1 MKLTLLL
8 HNYKEKKA
16 MDTLNNYLQKNEF
29 KVLGLAAFQRYLEN
43 KKVSASF
50 GNPYKQVP
58 LLRKP
63 MGYITTQS
71 LFTKDTESN
80 MYDSLPNEWVRNIS
94 KFKSTYGKWLV
105 VDEQR
110 DNTYN
115 YDNYIDN
122 AIDIIELTI
131 QDPEGI
137 QDDLVIALYR
147 VCISLD
153 VRGAYSPAVI
163 GIYDYDGIDHFNTT
177 GFLMNLYNTVNGS
190 FKVNDKLCYFS
201 IDEPVTG
208 YDLQIEVDSGQGL
221 LDPEETSE
229 IDPSEKS
236 SIQDY
241 LENYTGEKIND
252 LKVEYTS
259 ELFL

>member
-1 MKLTLLL
+1 
-8 HNYKEKKA
+8 
-16 MDTLNNYLQKNEF
+16 MDTLNNYLQKNEIQ
-29 KVLGLAAFQRYLEN
+29 VLGLAAFQRYLKN

-50 GNPYKQVP
+50 SNPYKQVP

-71 LFTKDTESN
+71 LFTEDTEGD

-105 VDEQR
+105 VDEQG
-110 DNTYN
+110 DNTCN
-115 YDNYIDN
+115 YDNFLDN
-122 AIDIIELTI
+122 AINIIELTI
-131 QDPEGI
+131 QDPEEI
-137 QDDLVIALYR
+137 QDNLVIALYR
-147 VCISLD
+147 ACISLD

-163 GIYDYDGIDHFNTT
+163 GVYDYDGIDHFNTT

-190 FKVNDKLCYFS
+190 FKVNDKLCYFG
-201 IDEPVTG
+201 IDEPVVG
-208 YDLQIEVDSGQGL
+208 DYLQIEVDSGQGFS
-221 LDPEETSE
+221 DPEETLE

-241 LENYTGEKIND
+241 LENHTGEKIND
-252 LKVEYTS
+252 LKIEYTS

>member
-1 MKLTLLL
+1 MK
-8 HNYKEKKA
+8 
-16 MDTLNNYLQKNEF
+16 TLNDYLHENECE
-29 KVLGLAAFQRYLEN
+29 VLGLRTFQRYLEN

-58 LLRKP
+58 LLKNP
-63 MGYITTQS
+63 WGYITTQS
-71 LFTKDTESN
+71 LFTKNTESN

-105 VDEQR
+105 VDEQG

-115 YDNYIDN
+115 HDNYVDN

-131 QDPEGI
+131 QDPETI
-137 QDDLVIALYR
+137 RDDLVIALYR

-153 VRGAYSPAVI
+153 VRGSYSPAVI

-177 GFLMNLYNTVNGS
+177 GFLTNLFNTVNGS
-190 FKVNDKLCYFS
+190 FKVDNRLCYFD

-208 YDLQIEVDSGQGL
+208 YDLQIEIDSGQGFS
-221 LDPEETSE
+221 DPEETSE
-229 IDPSEKS
+229 IDPSDKD
-236 SIQDY
+236 SIKDY
-241 LENYTGEKIND
+241 LENYTGKKISN
-252 LKVEYTS
+252 LKIEYTS